1 MSFSC
6 PPHPLARWDP
16 EVWELKTSRLAALRR
31 MFLAPVAALLCQSTN
46 QTPPVLQEPPSVA
59 AAGASADF
67 LSGHNTLP
75 SEHGVIS
82 RCAHTPCPPHG
93 HTSRFSQCHCPQ
105 LGFRAKPWLP
115 LHKPEACPLLLD
127 SRWAQPVVILKG
139 YEGRE
144 KGLRG
149 KKGREQAPYMS
160 SAYF

>member
-1 MSFSC
+1 MGTQNLQTGCPSQDVSC
-6 PPHPLARWDP
+6 PCGSTAVPKHQPNPSSAPRATLSRSRWSISRFSVRTQHPALGARRY
-16 EVWELKTSRLAALRR
+16 L
-31 MFLAPVAALLCQSTN
+31 
-46 QTPPVLQEPPSVA
+46 SVC
-59 AAGASADF
+59 S
-67 LSGHNTLP
+67 HTLP
-75 SEHGVIS
+75 STQHASG
-82 RCAHTPCPPHG
+82 
-93 HTSRFSQCHCPQ
+93 FSQCHCPQ